1 VTHETILRDYRQHEN
16 ALSAAALAAET
27 TLRERLAAAQIEV
40 HFVSSRVKAEA
51 SLRKKIARPDK
62 TYRTLWD
69 VTDLVGVR
77 VSTYFED
84 TIEDVARVVEELF
97 TVDFRHSTDKLRF
110 RDHGRFGY
118 RSMHYV
124 CGVPASIHPDARF
137 EIQIRTA
144 LQHAWAEVEHDLG
157 YKAEDAV
164 PEMIKRRFSRVAS
177 LLEIADQEFVSIRR
191 DLRAYR
197 EAAREQVSRGPGA
210 NGLPLDALSLEAAC
224 RTSPVETLDGR
235 LAALLGKPLADES
248 FYPDYLAR
256 MACFAGLDNTEALH
270 LAVEE
275 HAEAVT
281 QLAPAYFAFAQRAWG
296 LDPKSFP
303 SVQRGYALLFVAHA
317 ALIRGPELGLS
328 KVARLTRMYADLDFA
343 GDEGR
348 AHEVASGL
356 LAALGSAPTPAGE

>member
-1 VTHETILRDYRQHEN
+1 VTHETILRDYQQHEPGL
-16 ALSAAALAAET
+16 ADAALAVER
-27 TLRERLAAAQIEV
+27 TLRDRLRAAGVEV
-40 HFVSSRVKAEA
+40 HFVSSRVKTEA
-51 SLRKKIARPDK
+51 SLRRKIARPDK
-62 TYRTLWD
+62 TYRALWD

-84 TIEDVARVVEELF
+84 TIEDVARLVEDLF

-124 CGVPASIHPDARF
+124 CSFPSAPHPDARF

-164 PEMIKRRFSRVAS
+164 PEMIRRRFSRVAS

-191 DLRAYR
+191 DLRSYR
-197 EAAREQVSRGPGA
+197 EAAREQVASHMGTKS
-210 NGLPLDALSLEAAC
+210 LPLDALSLEAAC
-224 RTSPVETLDGR
+224 RTPQIELLDAR

-256 MACFAGLDNTEALH
+256 MACFAGLDNTEALR
-270 LAVEE
+270 LAAAE

-281 QLAPAYFAFAQRAWG
+281 QLAPAYFSFAERAWG
-296 LDPKSFP
+296 LDPQSFP

-317 ALIRGPELGLS
+317 TLVRGPELGLS

-343 GDEGR
+343 GDERR

-356 LAALGSAPTPAGE
+356 LAALGGAT